1 MILNDPF
8 LSLLPRRNY
17 ARDRRTCLRILLLL
31 HLEDTNLI
39 SLQLY
44 LSLKKAGVARI
55 PASDA
60 RVSVYSTSSNES
72 REAQRGDG
80 HLPSLW
86 IRNRSSETGT
96 SSRVSSFLEFEKTFL
111 EFNEKRYSLQ
121 NFYKK
126 IKGKKECT
134 FKYRSTH
141 LRGIAFKRVERRR
154 EG

>member
-31 HLEDTNLI
+31 FSYLEDTNLI

-44 LSLKKAGVARI
+44 LSLKKVGVARI

-60 RVSVYSTSSNES
+60 RVSVYLTSSNES

-80 HLPSLW
+80 HLPSL
-86 IRNRSSETGT
+86 
-96 SSRVSSFLEFEKTFL
+96 
-111 EFNEKRYSLQ
+111 
-121 NFYKK
+121 
-126 IKGKKECT
+126 
-134 FKYRSTH
+134 
-141 LRGIAFKRVERRR
+141 
-154 EG
+154 